1 MLWQRVLVALAAPY
15 VAWLVFCYEYHFL
28 DGVNLA
34 FHEAG
39 HLFLS
44 FGGQTLHVL
53 GGTLGQLFF
62 PVACALHFLRSER
75 PFEATLMGVWGAE
88 SLMNVARYLG
98 DAQAQALPLVAGDIH
113 DWHWLLAHFGGLS
126 ACRGIA
132 LALHLLASA
141 LAIACLAAAAR
152 IAFAAGERAPGRSL
166 AEALAAPA
174 GVGSA
179 PSPPGAPPPGRPRP

>member
-1 MLWQRVLVALAAPY
+1 MLWQRLLVLLALPY
-15 VAWLVFCYEYHFL
+15 VVWLVFAYDYHFL

-44 FGGQTLHVL
+44 FGGQTLHML

-62 PVACALHFLRSER
+62 PAACAVHFLRSDR

-98 DAQAQALPLVAGDIH
+98 DAQAQALPLVGGHIH
-113 DWHWLLAHFGGLS
+113 DWNWLLSRMGILG
-126 ACRGIA
+126 ACHGIA
-132 LALHLLASA
+132 LVLHLLASA
-141 LAIACLAAAAR
+141 LAVAALAAAAR
-152 IAFAAGERAPGRSL
+152 IAFAAPDPGDDRAARPAIGEGPVGGWRADD
-166 AEALAAPA
+166 
-174 GVGSA
+174 SA
-179 PSPPGAPPPGRPRP
+179 